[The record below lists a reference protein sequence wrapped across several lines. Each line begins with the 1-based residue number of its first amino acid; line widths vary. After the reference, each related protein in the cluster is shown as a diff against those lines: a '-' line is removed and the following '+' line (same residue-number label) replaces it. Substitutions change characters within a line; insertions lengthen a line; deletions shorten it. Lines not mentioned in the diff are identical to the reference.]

1 MDLKFLKTIY
11 FVKIN
16 TKYSK
21 QGFKKINNIFCF
33 LKELRKY
40 KQQQFLNVICHF
52 DIYIIY
58 IVFVYVCNEYKADV
72 KH

>member
-1 MDLKFLKTIY
+1 MDLQFLQTIS

-21 QGFKKINNIFCF
+21 QGFKTTNNIFCF

-40 KQQQFLNVICHF
+40 KQQFLNVVVL
-52 DIYIIY
+52 IYI
-58 IVFVYVCNEYKADV
+58 
-72 KH
+72 